1 MSTYARPF
9 ARLVAEFERLPG
21 VGPKSAQRL
30 AFHIL
35 KLDNE
40 AVKRLV
46 TAIEDV
52 KAHMRQCSVCF
63 HVTDQELCDICMDQ
77 RRNQAVLCVVA
88 ESRDLIALEKTG
100 EFRGRYHVLG
110 GLLAPMD
117 GVGPEQL
124 RIRELLNRV
133 GEASYDELVIATNP
147 SIEGDATA
155 LYLAKLLKPFVGK
168 VSRIAHGIPVGGDID
183 YTDSATL
190 IQAFDGRREI

>member
-1 MSTYARPF
+1 M
-9 ARLVAEFERLPG
+9 VAEFERLPG

-35 KLDNE
+35 KLDTE
-40 AVKRLV
+40 AVQRLV
-46 TAIEDV
+46 SAID
-52 KAHMRQCSVCF
+52 A
-63 HVTDQELCDICMDQ
+63 I
-77 RRNQAVLCVVA
+77 LCVIA

-133 GEASYDELVIATNP
+133 AEASYDELVIATNP

>member
-1 MSTYARPF
+1 LSTYARPF

-77 RRNQAVLCVVA
+77 RRNQAVLCIVA

-133 GEASYDELVIATNP
+133 GESSFDELVIATNP

>member
-63 HVTDQELCDICMDQ
+63 HVTDQELCDICTDQ

-133 GEASYDELVIATNP
+133 GEASYDELVVATNP

>member
-35 KLDNE
+35 KLDIE

-63 HVTDQELCDICMDQ
+63 HVTDQELCDICTDQ

>member
-1 MSTYARPF
+1 LSTYARPF

-63 HVTDQELCDICMDQ
+63 HVTDQELCDICSDQ

-133 GEASYDELVIATNP
+133 GDTSYDELVVATNP

>member
-1 MSTYARPF
+1 MPRQAQPAPLARHQPLLDRWKAF
-9 ARLVAEFERLPG
+9 LRSDLYQTADKRFI
-21 VGPKSAQRL
+21 VG
-30 AFHIL
+30 
-35 KLDNE
+35 
-40 AVKRLV
+40 
-46 TAIEDV
+46 
-52 KAHMRQCSVCF
+52 
-63 HVTDQELCDICMDQ
+63 DQD
-77 RRNQAVLCVVA
+77 
-88 ESRDLIALEKTG
+88 
-100 EFRGRYHVLG
+100 VLG

-133 GEASYDELVIATNP
+133 AEASYDELVIATNP

>member
-35 KLDNE
+35 KLDTE

-63 HVTDQELCDICMDQ
+63 HVTDQELCDICTDQ

>member
-63 HVTDQELCDICMDQ
+63 HVTDQEQCDICMDQ

>member
-63 HVTDQELCDICMDQ
+63 HVTDQELCDICSDQ

-133 GEASYDELVIATNP
+133 GEATYDELVIATNP

>member
-1 MSTYARPF
+1 LSTYARPF

-63 HVTDQELCDICMDQ
+63 HVTDQELCDICSDQ

-133 GEASYDELVIATNP
+133 GEASYDELVVATNP

-155 LYLAKLLKPFVGK
+155 LYLSKLLKPFVGK

>member
-77 RRNQAVLCVVA
+77 RRNQAVLCIVA

-124 RIRELLNRV
+124 RIRELLHRV
-133 GEASYDELVIATNP
+133 GESSFDELVIATNP

>member
-1 MSTYARPF
+1 LSTYARPF

-63 HVTDQELCDICMDQ
+63 HVTDQELCDICSDQ

-133 GEASYDELVIATNP
+133 GEASYDELVVATNP

>member
-1 MSTYARPF
+1 LSTYARPF

-46 TAIEDV
+46 AAIEDV

-63 HVTDQELCDICMDQ
+63 HVTDQELCDICSDQ

-133 GEASYDELVIATNP
+133 GEASYDELVVATNP

>member
-1 MSTYARPF
+1 LSAYARPF

-52 KAHMRQCSVCF
+52 KSHMRQCSVCF
-63 HVTDQELCDICMDQ
+63 HVTDQELCDICSDQ

-133 GEASYDELVIATNP
+133 GEASYDELVVATNP

>member
-1 MSTYARPF
+1 LSTYARPF

-63 HVTDQELCDICMDQ
+63 HVTDQELCDICSDQ
-77 RRNQAVLCVVA
+77 RRNRAVLCVVA

-133 GEASYDELVIATNP
+133 GEASYDELVVATNP

>member
-1 MSTYARPF
+1 LSTYARPF

-133 GEASYDELVIATNP
+133 GEASYGELVIATNP

>member
-1 MSTYARPF
+1 LSTYARPF

-35 KLDNE
+35 KLDTE

-63 HVTDQELCDICMDQ
+63 HVTDQELCDICTDQ

>member
-40 AVKRLV
+40 AVRRLV

-63 HVTDQELCDICMDQ
+63 HVTDQEQCDICSDQ

>member
-9 ARLVAEFERLPG
+9 ARLVAEFEKLPG

-35 KLDNE
+35 KVDAE
-40 AVKRLV
+40 AVNRFV
-46 TAIEDV
+46 TAIADV
-52 KAHMRQCSVCF
+52 KANMRQCEICF
-63 HVTDQELCDICMDQ
+63 HLTDQELCAICADV
-77 RRNQAVLCVVA
+77 RRSERLLCIVA
-88 ESRDLIALEKTG
+88 ESRDLIAFEKTG

-117 GVGPEQL
+117 GIGPEQL
-124 RIRELLNRV
+124 RIRELLARV
-133 GEASYDELVIATNP
+133 AEVEIDEVILATNP

-155 LYLAKLLKPFVGK
+155 LYLSKLLKPFVHK

-183 YTDSATL
+183 FTDSATL
-190 IQAFDGRREI
+190 IQAFDGRREF

>member
-1 MSTYARPF
+1 LSTYARPF

-40 AVKRLV
+40 AVTRLV
-46 TAIEDV
+46 AAIEDV

-63 HVTDQELCDICMDQ
+63 HVTDQELCDICSDQ
-77 RRNQAVLCVVA
+77 RRNQAILCVVA

-133 GEASYDELVIATNP
+133 GEASFDELVIATNP

>member
-63 HVTDQELCDICMDQ
+63 HVTDQELCDICSDQ

>member
-40 AVKRLV
+40 AVTRLV
-46 TAIEDV
+46 AAIEDV

-63 HVTDQELCDICMDQ
+63 HVTDQELCDICSDQ
-77 RRNQAVLCVVA
+77 RRNQAILCVVA

-133 GEASYDELVIATNP
+133 GEASFDELVIATNP

>member
-40 AVKRLV
+40 AVTRLV
-46 TAIEDV
+46 AAIEDV

-63 HVTDQELCDICMDQ
+63 HVTDQELCDICSDQ
-77 RRNQAVLCVVA
+77 RRNQAILCVVA
-88 ESRDLIALEKTG
+88 ESRDLFALEKTG

-133 GEASYDELVIATNP
+133 GEASFDELVIATNP

>member
-1 MSTYARPF
+1 LSTYARPF

-40 AVKRLV
+40 AVMRLV
-46 TAIEDV
+46 AAIEDV

-63 HVTDQELCDICMDQ
+63 HVTDQELCDICSDQ

>member
-46 TAIEDV
+46 TAIQDV

-63 HVTDQELCDICMDQ
+63 HVTDQEQCDICMDQ

>member
-133 GEASYDELVIATNP
+133 GEASYGELVIATNP

>member
-35 KLDNE
+35 KLDTE

-46 TAIEDV
+46 TAIDDV
-52 KAHMRQCSVCF
+52 KAQMRQCATCF
-63 HVTDQELCDICMDQ
+63 HVTDQEFCEICTDP
-77 RRNQAVLCVVA
+77 RRNQSVLCIVA

-100 EFRGRYHVLG
+100 EFRGKYHVLG

-133 GEASYDELVIATNP
+133 GEASYEELVIATNP

-155 LYLAKLLKPFVGK
+155 LYLSKLLKPFVGK

>member
-1 MSTYARPF
+1 LSTYARPF

>member
-1 MSTYARPF
+1 MSSYARPF

-35 KLDNE
+35 KLDTE
-40 AVKRLV
+40 AVQRLV
-46 TAIEDV
+46 SAIDDV
-52 KAHMRQCSVCF
+52 KANMRQCSVCF
-63 HVTDQELCDICMDQ
+63 HVTDQELCDICSDQ
-77 RRNQAVLCVVA
+77 RRNQVILCDIA

-133 GEASYDELVIATNP
+133 AEASYDELVIATNP

>member
-1 MSTYARPF
+1 LSTYARPF

-35 KLDNE
+35 KLDIE

-63 HVTDQELCDICMDQ
+63 HVTDQELCDICTDQ

>member
-1 MSTYARPF
+1 
-9 ARLVAEFERLPG
+9 
-21 VGPKSAQRL
+21 
-30 AFHIL
+30 
-35 KLDNE
+35 
-40 AVKRLV
+40 
-46 TAIEDV
+46 
-52 KAHMRQCSVCF
+52 
-63 HVTDQELCDICMDQ
+63 
-77 RRNQAVLCVVA
+77 
-88 ESRDLIALEKTG
+88 
-100 EFRGRYHVLG
+100 LG

-133 GEASYDELVIATNP
+133 AEASYDELVIATNP

>member
-1 MSTYARPF
+1 M
-9 ARLVAEFERLPG
+9 AEFERLPG

-63 HVTDQELCDICMDQ
+63 HVTDQELCDICSDQ

-133 GEASYDELVIATNP
+133 GEATYDELVIATNP

>member
-9 ARLVAEFERLPG
+9 ARLVAEFEKLPG

-35 KLDNE
+35 KIDAE
-40 AVKRLV
+40 AVNRFV
-46 TAIEDV
+46 TAIADV
-52 KAHMRQCSVCF
+52 KANMRQCEICF
-63 HVTDQELCDICMDQ
+63 HLTDQELCAVCADV
-77 RRNQAVLCVVA
+77 RRSERLLCIVA
-88 ESRDLIALEKTG
+88 ESRDLIAFEKTG

-124 RIRELLNRV
+124 RIRELLARV
-133 GEASYDELVIATNP
+133 AVVDIDEVILATNP

-155 LYLAKLLKPFVGK
+155 LYLSKLLKPFVSK

-183 YTDSATL
+183 FTDSATL
-190 IQAFDGRREI
+190 IQAFDGRREF

>member
-77 RRNQAVLCVVA
+77 RRNQAVLCIVA

-133 GEASYDELVIATNP
+133 GESSFDELVIATNP